1 MRTIKNQLNLYKL
14 KELKLSDELKWLHI
28 KRTISMLQ
36 SYLEPSKQKFIEKGI
51 EKLFDE
57 LGLEFTTSYDLY
69 MNGKRID

>member
-1 MRTIKNQLNLYKL
+1 
-14 KELKLSDELKWLHI
+14 
-28 KRTISMLQ
+28 MLQ